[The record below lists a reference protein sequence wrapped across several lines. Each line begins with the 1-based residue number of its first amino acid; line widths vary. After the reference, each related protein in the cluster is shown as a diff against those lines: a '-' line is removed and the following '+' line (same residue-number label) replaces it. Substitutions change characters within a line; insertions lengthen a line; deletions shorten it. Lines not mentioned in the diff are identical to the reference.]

1 MKVKKKK
8 RKAAKEAL
16 RQIME
21 RELGAGLAMGRVE
34 GFRAAERYYQ
44 VENTIAD
51 PQAILEYVEN
61 QEEPHEEVK
70 DVPTKGQKRK

>member
-1 MKVKKKK
+1 MTVKKKK
-8 RKAAKEAL
+8 RRAAKEAL

-44 VENTIAD
+44 IEHPMDN
-51 PQAILEYVEN
+51 PQATLEYVEN
-61 QEEPHEEVK
+61 QEEPHEEEA
-70 DVPTKGQKRK
+70 VPKKGHKKK